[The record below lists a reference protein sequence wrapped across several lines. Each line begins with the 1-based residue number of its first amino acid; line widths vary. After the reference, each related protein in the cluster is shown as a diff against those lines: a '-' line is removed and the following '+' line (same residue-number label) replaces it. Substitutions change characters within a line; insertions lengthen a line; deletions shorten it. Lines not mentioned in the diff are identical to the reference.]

1 MLGAILYAKRMKR
14 AADSSHRISQKM
26 LHSIIPSKVI
36 EKIQV
41 YWDEDSDEFQ
51 ARRSSHRSSSISK
64 SSSTD
69 FGGGDSC
76 SSECSS
82 VGKETKTD
90 ERPKIQR
97 SESVT
102 AKLNFLNQ
110 IHSDDTIN
118 DKMADM
124 MIDTALYE
132 ATSLNRA
139 LYAENVK
146 DVVIIFADIVGFSEM
161 SMCMSPIQ
169 VMNMLEALFSKFD
182 ALCEIH
188 NVEKLET
195 IGEFVEAFSEMIIY
209 RLSLFSPMLIVV
221 LHR

>member
-51 ARRSSHRSSSISK
+51 ARRSSHRSSASR
-64 SSSTD
+64 SSSAD
-69 FGGGDSC
+69 FGGGESD